1 MVVRA
6 TKINPEMLR
15 WARERSGYTVED
27 IARRRRVSPERVLQW
42 EAGESFPTWRQLEQ
56 LAYQDYHRGTLLFLL
71 DAPPDEKTVAEE
83 FPRLPDALLSNLAPD
98 TMYAVRQARIRQED
112 LAEILGTDGVAERFI
127 LRDLREYANAAG
139 SARLAVAVRKYLGAN
154 FDEPAEGNGN
164 AHTFEQ
170 WRNLIEDAGVWVFKR
185 SFRQKDIAGF
195 CLGDSRYPVI
205 YVCNGQPKSRQ
216 VFTLFNQ
223 LAHLMFDFNYLERAD
238 EEYYTKYLPSEE
250 RGIENACISLA
261 KAFAPHISDLA
272 GRSYDLRGV
281 AALRPKADRRPADA
295 PRSAPDNSKN
305 RGYYDLQKSYLGQKY
320 LRAAFTAFEDG
331 SIDDFQLAALLGV
344 KGSSLAGLE
353 RYAWQ

>member
-83 FPRLPDALLSNLAPD
+83 FPRLPSALLSDLAPD

-112 LAEILGTDGVAERFI
+112 LAEILGPDGIAERFI
-127 LRDLREYANAAG
+127 LRDLREYANAEG

-195 CLGDSRYPVI
+195 CLGDARYPVI
-205 YVCNGQPKSRQ
+205 YVCNGQPKNRQ
-216 VFTLFNQ
+216 IFTLFNQ
-223 LAHLMFDFNYLERAD
+223 LAHLLFNFNYLERAD
-238 EEYYTKYLPSEE
+238 EEYYTKSLPSEE

-261 KAFAPHISDLA
+261 EAFTPYVSDTV
-272 GRSYDLRGV
+272 GHSYVLRGGAPPRSK
-281 AALRPKADRRPADA
+281 AALQPADA
-295 PRSAPDNSKN
+295 ILSPQDGSSNN
-305 RGYYDLQKSYLGQKY
+305 GYYDFQKAYLGQRY
-320 LRAAFTAFEDG
+320 IDAVLAAFDAG
-331 SIDDFQLAALLGV
+331 RIDELDIASYLGV
-344 KGSSLAGLE
+344 KGAHLDKLGCHD
-353 RYAWQ
+353 

>member
-71 DAPPDEKTVAEE
+71 DTPPDEKTVAEE
-83 FPRLPDALLSNLAPD
+83 FPRLPGTMLDDLHPD
-98 TMYAVRQARIRQED
+98 TLYAVRQARTRQED
-112 LAEILGTDGVAERFI
+112 LAEIRGPDGIAERFI
-127 LRDLREYANAAG
+127 LRDLREYANVAG
-139 SARLAVAVRKYLGAN
+139 SDRLVLAVREYLGAN
-154 FDEPAEGNGN
+154 FDALAEWNGS
-164 AHTFEQ
+164 TRKFEQ
-170 WRNLIEDAGVWVFKR
+170 WRNLIGDAGVWVFKR

-195 CLGDSRYPVI
+195 CLGNARHPVI
-205 YVCNGQPKSRQ
+205 YVCNGQPKNRQ
-216 VFTLFNQ
+216 IFTLFNQ
-223 LAHLMFDFNYLERAD
+223 LAHLLFDFNYLERAD
-238 EEYYTKYLPSEE
+238 EEYYTKSLPSEE

-281 AALRPKADRRPADA
+281 AALRPKADRRSADA
-295 PRSAPDNSKN
+295 LRSAPDNSKN

-320 LRAAFTAFEDG
+320 IDAVLASFEAG
-331 SIDDFQLAALLGV
+331 HIDELDIASYLGV
-344 KGSSLAGLE
+344 KGAHLDNLGHHG
-353 RYAWQ
+353 

>member
-15 WARERSGYTVED
+15 WARESSGYTVED

-83 FPRLPDALLSNLAPD
+83 FPRLPSALLSDLAPD

-112 LAEILGTDGVAERFI
+112 LAEILGTDVVAERFI
-127 LRDLREYANAAG
+127 LRDLREYANVAG
-139 SARLAVAVRKYLGAN
+139 SDQLVLAVREYLGAN
-154 FDEPAEGNGN
+154 FDDLDEWSENSY
-164 AHTFEQ
+164 TFEH
-170 WRNLIEDAGVWVFKR
+170 WRSLIEDVGIWVFKR

-195 CLGDSRYPVI
+195 CLGNARHPVI
-205 YVCNGQPKSRQ
+205 YVCNGQPKNRQ
-216 VFTLFNQ
+216 IFTLFNH
-223 LAHLMFDFNYLERAD
+223 LAHLLFDFNYLERAD
-238 EEYYTKYLPSEE
+238 EEYYTKSLPSEE

-295 PRSAPDNSKN
+295 LRSAPDNSKN
-305 RGYYDLQKSYLGQKY
+305 RGYYDLQKVYLGRRY
-320 LRAAFTAFEDG
+320 
-331 SIDDFQLAALLGV
+331 IDAVLATFDAGHIDELDIAPYLGV
-344 KGSSLAGLE
+344 KRAHLDKL
-353 RYAWQ
+353 RRHD